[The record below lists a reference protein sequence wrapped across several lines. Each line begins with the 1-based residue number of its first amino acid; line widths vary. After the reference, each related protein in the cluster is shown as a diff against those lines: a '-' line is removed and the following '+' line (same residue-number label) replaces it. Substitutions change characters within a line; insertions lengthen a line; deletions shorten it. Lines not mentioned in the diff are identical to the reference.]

1 MESAKTQQSSQFTL
15 VRRMKIMNKYKT
27 QAYSVYNETQA
38 IQTITKL
45 HKNPASTA
53 RAQRCHHKFKRYQQ
67 VITRST

>member
-45 HKNPASTA
+45 HKNPASIA
-53 RAQRCHHKFKRYQQ
+53 KAQRCHHKFRRNQEL
-67 VITRST
+67 S